1 MREIEVKAKVKN
13 IEQLITTLEAAGVK
27 LSAPLKQH
35 DVVWFEAGASLGDMA
50 GKNVVRIRTENDT
63 KSIFTLK
70 QTIAHLDKLE
80 HETIIENP
88 VEMRTAIELMHY
100 KLFTEITKTRRKTQ
114 IGDIEICIDD
124 VNNLGTFI
132 EAEKLCADD
141 VDGDAV
147 RNELWRLLEQ
157 FAISKKDEV
166 TKGYDILMREKLTTA
181 EAS

>member
-13 IEQLITTLEAAGVK
+13 IEQLITTLEAASVK
-27 LSAPLKQH
+27 LSVPLKQR
-35 DVVWFEAGASLGDMA
+35 DIVYAEPGAISNQPGY
-50 GKNVVRIRTENDT
+50 NYVRVRIENDD
-63 KSIFTLK
+63 KAILTLK
-70 QTIAHLDKLE
+70 QTVKDLDKIELE
-80 HETIIENP
+80 TEISDADQMLKILQM
-88 VEMRTAIELMHY
+88 MRYELFNDLTKIRRKAKIGAIELCVD
-100 KLFTEITKTRRKTQ
+100 EV
-114 IGDIEICIDD
+114 E
-124 VNNLGTFI
+124 NLGTFI